1 MSTWILLA
9 VLAQAIAA
17 VVAVVDK
24 YIVSGDKSL
33 MRPFVYAF
41 YTCLIS
47 GAWIV
52 VYLFGLFP
60 LEFFG
65 FSVPSFANVNS
76 PSLVVSALSL
86 VAAYTFFI
94 GLVSLFQALRK
105 GEASDVVPVVGAVS
119 AITTFGLGYVFLNDR
134 LTLGFIA
141 GIVLLALGTA
151 LVSRYRFGWRTA
163 LTTIHAGIFFAI
175 HYIAIKAV
183 FNITSFDD
191 GFFWSRI
198 AFVLVA
204 LSMLLV
210 PRYFEKITTQTKEA
224 GSKGGVLVFFN
235 KLLAGISTILILKAT
250 ELGEVSV
257 VQALGGLQFVFIL
270 LIVMVFD
277 RLLPDECA
285 EHTKYK
291 PDVYRKI
298 FFIFIITLGFF
309 MLFV

>member
-1 MSTWILLA
+1 MA
-9 VLAQAIAA
+9 VLAQLVSAA
-17 VVAVVDK
+17 VAVMDK
-24 YIVSGDKSL
+24 YIVSGDRSV

-47 GAWIV
+47 GAWVV

-65 FSVPSFANVNS
+65 FSVPSFSNVGP
-76 PSLVVSALSL
+76 PSLVITALSL

-94 GLVSLFQALRK
+94 GLVSLFQALRE

-119 AITTFGLGYVFLNDR
+119 AIATFALGYIFLGSR
-134 LTLGFIA
+134 LTPGFIA
-141 GIVLLALGTA
+141 GIALLTLGTA

-163 LTTIHAGIFFAI
+163 LHTVHAGIFFAV
-175 HYIAIKAV
+175 HYVAIKAV

-191 GFFWSRI
+191 GFFWSRV
-198 AFVLVA
+198 AFVFVA

-210 PRYFEKITTQTKEA
+210 PRYFEKITTQTKDA
-224 GSKGGVLVFFN
+224 GGRGGALVFFN

-270 LIVMVFD
+270 VIVMAFD
-277 RLLPDECA
+277 RFLPDECA
-285 EHTKYK
+285 EHTRRTM
-291 PDVYRKI
+291 DLYRKI
-298 FFIFIITLGFF
+298 FFVCIISLGFF
-309 MLFV
+309 MLFL